1 MYYFLGENLA
11 KKIRGNL
18 DGDKIIITDLNSK
31 SLLCQR
37 SFGKLQNKVL
47 ILDLYEALYL
57 IDKDSLTV
65 YKNKKKLSL
74 EQLTKTIL
82 RKNSKKY
89 LMHRFAVYKDLRSKG
104 YILKTGLKFGFDFRV
119 YPKGKKI
126 DEAHTQYVIEVLSES
141 EKLTNHKIAKST
153 RMAIGLHT
161 SLILAIVDNELDIS
175 YYKIT
180 REIFQ

>member
-1 MYYFLGENLA
+1 MV
-11 KKIRGNL
+11 KKFIGNL
-18 DGDKIIITDLNSK
+18 DGDKVIVTDEDSK

-37 SFGKLQNKVL
+37 SFGNLQNKLL
-47 ILDLYEALYL
+47 ILDLFEALYL
-57 IDKDSLTV
+57 VDKDSLTV
-65 YKNKKKLSL
+65 YKDKKKLSDA
-74 EQLTKTIL
+74 QFTKLIL
-82 RKNSKKY
+82 GTSKKH

-126 DEAHTQYVIEVLSES
+126 DESHTQYVIDVLPES
-141 EKLTNHKIAKST
+141 EKLTNQKIAKST

-161 SLILAIVDNELDIS
+161 NLILAIVDNELDVS

-180 REIFQ
+180 REKFQ